1 MLSRKTVKYFLPNIK
16 YSVGNI
22 AWKKYGL
29 DIYDLNIIVP
39 GATCDLHRLSL
50 RVNNEKDFQLFIGA
64 YDGLIDYTQVS
75 FEHKKAESEKRS
87 EDIFSFDEIPLKLL
101 FTAKN
106 IDIKTS
112 YGIEGKVD
120 FTFGINPLANTQA
133 YLQAT
138 IYDSGVL
145 MINAFQYDDKIS
157 LRVKAE
163 NIDVAHLFSFDN
175 LYINNDK
182 SNAEIEAEGTWSD
195 KIRKI
200 EKLNVKV
207 NVSADSTKIS
217 EKFNA
222 ENIYSELNL
231 SLIKPIDFNYQP
243 NDKILYYLNS
253 LNGKFTC
260 NAQNINA
267 DGIDIENCFAA
278 ANISSGIV
286 NLSEMEMDVFEGK
299 ANGIADVS
307 RRKVRGKNKWLFK
320 YNINLCITNI
330 NAMEFCD
337 AFSLNKNKLGGRFSG
352 CVKTS
357 VFGKSVKFL
366 DGKLQSDN
374 SGTLYFPEAQKYMTG
389 MQESMQKQI
398 FDMMV
403 DRLKVYPYDSSCIS
417 LKYDLRKRTTEINFK
432 FSGLD
437 EYKFSLFYNRSWI
450 DAIKLVGK
458 VM

>member
-112 YGIEGKVD
+112 YGI
-120 FTFGINPLANTQA
+120 
-133 YLQAT
+133 
-138 IYDSGVL
+138 
-145 MINAFQYDDKIS
+145 
-157 LRVKAE
+157 
-163 NIDVAHLFSFDN
+163 
-175 LYINNDK
+175 
-182 SNAEIEAEGTWSD
+182 NAEINAKIDMEGTLFD
-195 KIRKI
+195 KKI
-200 EKLNVKV
+200 EKLTVEINS
-207 NVSADSTKIS
+207 SANSTKIS

-299 ANGIADVS
+299 ANGTADVS
-307 RRKVRGKNKWLFK
+307 RRKVKGKNKWLFK

>member
-112 YGIEGKVD
+112 YGI
-120 FTFGINPLANTQA
+120 
-133 YLQAT
+133 
-138 IYDSGVL
+138 
-145 MINAFQYDDKIS
+145 
-157 LRVKAE
+157 
-163 NIDVAHLFSFDN
+163 
-175 LYINNDK
+175 
-182 SNAEIEAEGTWSD
+182 NAEINAKIDMEGTLFD
-195 KIRKI
+195 KKI

-207 NVSADSTKIS
+207 NASADSIKIN

-260 NAQNINA
+260 NAQTINA
-267 DGIDIENCFAA
+267 DGIDIENYFAS

-286 NLSEMEMDVFEGK
+286 NVSEMEMDVFEGK

-417 LKYDLRKRTTEINFK
+417 LKYDLRKRMTEINFK
-432 FSGLD
+432 FSGVD

-450 DAIKLVGK
+450 DAIELAGHVL
-458 VM
+458 